1 MELIQI
7 YFTREERELIHKAV
21 YEFQDSFDEPDEDCV
36 RICKVINNTLN

>member
-7 YFTREERELIHKAV
+7 YFTKEERELIRNAV
-21 YEFQDSFDEPDEDCV
+21 SDFSEWFNEPDEECV

>member
-7 YFTREERELIHKAV
+7 YFTKEERELIHKAV

-36 RICKVINNTLN
+36 RICKVIESHL

>member
-7 YFTREERELIHKAV
+7 YFTKEERELIRNAV

-36 RICKVINNTLN
+36 RICKVINNTLD

>member
-36 RICKVINNTLN
+36 RICKVSESHL